1 MKSKISFLLIILSI
15 FLSINNDCFPQ
26 KKELDLKIVGK
37 WELLFSKDIEGK
49 LVKNE
54 FSGKGYIET
63 FTKSGQFMID
73 PNYLRDDMKRNGIN
87 EPLDYASIPTFSW
100 KSISDGVLEIQTG
113 QGNQQIRYG
122 FSGDTLVFGYPNG
135 NTKYLL
141 KRK

>member
-1 MKSKISFLLIILSI
+1 
-15 FLSINNDCFPQ
+15 
-26 KKELDLKIVGK
+26 
-37 WELLFSKDIEGK
+37 
-49 LVKNE
+49 
-54 FSGKGYIET
+54 
-63 FTKSGQFMID
+63 MID

-87 EPLDYASIPTFSW
+87 EPLDYASIPIFSW

-122 FSGDTLVFGYPNG
+122 FSGDTLVFGFPNG